1 MKQFKLDDAEG
12 IKDYIESLDICN
24 QFEEI
29 IVDLLR
35 RDSIDD
41 NRIHEVRIMIKSLDR
56 VIYRL
61 QHHRNFAEEIFEFS
75 EFFEQDIKFLSAA
88 VLFLRKLKEYDD
100 SLTDFNFEI
109 KDFWVS
115 ANVSNEISSYTLNA
129 MLDTNDNAVATVE
142 TSFSLDQ
149 RLLASK
155 HSFRTKSAIEIE
167 ELKEVIEEF
176 SQIKSVITNTVRCKK
191 IRSSD

>member
-12 IKDYIESLDICN
+12 IKDYIESLDIRN

-88 VLFLRKLKEYDD
+88 VLFLRRLLEIDK
-100 SLTDFNFEI
+100 SLTNFRFEF

-115 ANVSNEISSYTLNA
+115 AIASNEISSFK
-129 MLDTNDNAVATVE
+129 LDALVNSDNEPVASVSYEFELE
-142 TSFSLDQ
+142 T
-149 RLLASK
+149 RLMNSK
-155 HSFRTKSAIEIE
+155 HSFKTKSAIKID
-167 ELKEVIEEF
+167 ELSEV
-176 SQIKSVITNTVRCKK
+176 VATL
-191 IRSSD
+191 SSES

>member
-1 MKQFKLDDAEG
+1 MKGSTNMTKQFNTSDAEG
-12 IKDYIESLDICN
+12 IIEYIESLDVCN
-24 QFEEI
+24 QFDEI

-75 EFFEQDIKFLSAA
+75 KFFEQDIKFLSAA
-88 VLFLRKLKEYDD
+88 VLFLRKLKEIDS

-109 KDFWVS
+109 KDFCVS

-129 MLDTNDNAVATVE
+129 MLDTNGNAVATVE

-176 SQIKSVITNTVRCKK
+176 SLIKSAIKK
-191 IRSSD
+191 GN